1 MRGEPFCIG
10 GIKMELK
17 DTVTL
22 MESSDYQERYKAE
35 YYQLKVRVEK
45 LAAMLEKYATGTL
58 DFKPSCSYDL
68 LFEQLVYMRGY
79 MRILKERAMIDGV
92 ALY

>member
-17 DTVTL
+17 DTV
-22 MESSDYQERYKAE
+22 YWERYKAE
-35 YYQLKVRVEK
+35 YYQLRVRVEE
-45 LAAMLEKYATGTL
+45 LAAMLEKYAAGTL

-68 LFEQLVYMRGY
+68 LLEQLVYMRGY

>member
-1 MRGEPFCIG
+1 
-10 GIKMELK
+10 MELK
-17 DTVTL
+17 DTVVM

-45 LAAMLEKYATGTL
+45 LSAMLEKYATGTL
-58 DFKPSCSYDL
+58 SFTPSCSYEV

-79 MRILKERAMIDGV
+79 MRILKERAKVEGV
-92 ALY
+92 AL

>member
-1 MRGEPFCIG
+1 
-10 GIKMELK
+10 MELK
-17 DTVTL
+17 DTVVM

-45 LAAMLEKYATGTL
+45 LVAMLEKYATGTL
-58 DFKPSCSYDL
+58 SFTPSCSYEV

-79 MRILKERAMIDGV
+79 MRILKERAKLEGV
-92 ALY
+92 AL

>member
-1 MRGEPFCIG
+1 
-10 GIKMELK
+10 MELK
-17 DTVTL
+17 DTVVM

-58 DFKPSCSYDL
+58 SFTPSCSYEV

-79 MRILKERAMIDGV
+79 MRILKARAKVEGV
-92 ALY
+92 AL

>member
-1 MRGEPFCIG
+1 M
-10 GIKMELK
+10 KLK
-17 DTVTL
+17 DTVVM

-45 LAAMLEKYATGTL
+45 LTAMLEKYATGTL
-58 DFKPSCSYDL
+58 SFTPSCSYEV

-79 MRILKERAMIDGV
+79 MRILKERAKVEGV
-92 ALY
+92 AL

>member
-10 GIKMELK
+10 GITMELK
-17 DTVTL
+17 DTVVM

-58 DFKPSCSYDL
+58 SFTPSCSYEV

-79 MRILKERAMIDGV
+79 MRILKERAKVEGV
-92 ALY
+92 AL

>member
-1 MRGEPFCIG
+1 
-10 GIKMELK
+10 MELK
-17 DTVTL
+17 DTVVM

-45 LAAMLEKYATGTL
+45 LVAMLEKYAAGTL
-58 DFKPSCSYDL
+58 SFTPSCSYEV

-79 MRILKERAMIDGV
+79 MRILKERAKVEGV
-92 ALY
+92 AL

>member
-1 MRGEPFCIG
+1 
-10 GIKMELK
+10 MELK
-17 DTVTL
+17 DTVVM

-45 LAAMLEKYATGTL
+45 LTAMLEKYATGTL
-58 DFKPSCSYDL
+58 SFTPSCSYEV

-79 MRILKERAMIDGV
+79 MRILKERAKVEGV
-92 ALY
+92 AL

>member
-1 MRGEPFCIG
+1 
-10 GIKMELK
+10 MELK
-17 DTVTL
+17 DTVVM
-22 MESSDYQERYKAE
+22 MESCDYQERYKAE

-58 DFKPSCSYDL
+58 SFTPSCSYEV

-79 MRILKERAMIDGV
+79 MRILKERAKVEGV
-92 ALY
+92 AL

>member
-17 DTVTL
+17 DTVAW

-58 DFKPSCSYDL
+58 SFTPSCSYEV

-79 MRILKERAMIDGV
+79 MRILKERAKVEGV
-92 ALY
+92 AL

>member
-1 MRGEPFCIG
+1 MRGEPFCI
-10 GIKMELK
+10 
-17 DTVTL
+17 
-22 MESSDYQERYKAE
+22 A
-35 YYQLKVRVEK
+35 
-45 LAAMLEKYATGTL
+45 GTL

-79 MRILKERAMIDGV
+79 MRILIDGV

>member
-1 MRGEPFCIG
+1 
-10 GIKMELK
+10 MELK
-17 DTVTL
+17 DTVVM

-45 LAAMLEKYATGTL
+45 LVAMLEKYATGTL
-58 DFKPSCSYDL
+58 SFTPSCSYEV

-79 MRILKERAMIDGV
+79 MRILKERAKVEGV
-92 ALY
+92 AL

>member
-22 MESSDYQERYKAE
+22 MESSDYRERYKAE

-58 DFKPSCSYDL
+58 GFTPSCSYDV

-79 MRILKERAMIDGV
+79 MRILKERAKIDGI
-92 ALY
+92 AM

>member
-17 DTVTL
+17 DTAAL

-58 DFKPSCSYDL
+58 SFTPSCSYDL

-79 MRILKERAMIDGV
+79 MRILKERAKVECV
-92 ALY
+92 AL